1 MLSSTKF
8 EDVKSEETT
17 IISNGVKIEG
27 KITCNGNIR
36 VDGEIQGDIVSQ
48 SNITIGELGQVNG
61 QINGEAVTIGGKV
74 SGTVIAKEKLVL
86 DSRGNLKGDIFTKNL
101 AIEPGAKFDGK
112 SKTGDLKDME
122 EIQDIIKQSSTRGKM
137 PMNANLTKN

>member
-8 EDVKSEETT
+8 EGVKSEETT

-27 KITCNGNIR
+27 KISCSGNIR

-48 SNITIGELGQVNG
+48 SNITIGELGQVKG

-101 AIEPGAKFDGK
+101 SIEAGAKFDGK

-122 EIQDIIKQSSTRGKM
+122 EIQDIIKQSTTLGKM
-137 PMNANLTKN
+137 PMNVNLTKY